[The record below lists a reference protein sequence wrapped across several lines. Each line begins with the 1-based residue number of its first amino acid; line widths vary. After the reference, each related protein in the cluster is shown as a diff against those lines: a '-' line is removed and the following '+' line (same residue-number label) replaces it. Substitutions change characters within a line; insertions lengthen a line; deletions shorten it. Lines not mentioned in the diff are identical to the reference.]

1 MFPSLRAGRL
11 ARVVL
16 LVAASV
22 AVLAGCASAP
32 SVSAG
37 HLAVRD
43 AWSGAA
49 AAGTETA
56 AYLTIANPGAADV
69 LLSVRCTIA
78 SSAMLHQTGTDP
90 SGMTGM
96 TMLDKL
102 PIPAGATVSLA
113 PGGTHVMIAGLNRA
127 LEAGASVELHLTFER
142 AGEVVVDAP
151 VRPS

>member
-1 MFPSLRAGRL
+1 MHQSLHARRIARAVVV
-11 ARVVL
+11 AAAAVVL
-16 LVAASV
+16 
-22 AVLAGCASAP
+22 LAGCAASP
-32 SVSAG
+32 SVSVG
-37 HLAVRD
+37 RLAVRD
-43 AWSGAA
+43 AWVRPA

-56 AYLTIANPGAADV
+56 AYLTIANPGSADV

-78 SSAMLHQTGTDP
+78 ASAMLHRTGTDP

-96 TMLDKL
+96 TMLDEL

-113 PGGTHVMIAGLNRA
+113 PGGTHVMITGLDRA
-127 LEAGASVELHLTFER
+127 LEPGASVELRLRFER